1 MDQIN
6 ETTESLLMRNKKV
19 PDLFFESFKAALS
32 YFPELTDKYI
42 FVHETS
48 FKGIQHASRAY
59 PPVLNLGAAKA
70 KWICPVVINKNQG
83 INDFFRHLSFEQQTG
98 LLAHELSHV
107 SSYLELSRLGMV
119 IFSIKYAFSKKFV
132 RRIEKETDLRAVE
145 RGSGK
150 HLLME
155 RIELFK
161 FLRDNSH
168 PDIEDVYIRPD
179 ELLDSLKKYPNLYS
193 EDNLKEC
200 VDALELLKKET
211 ELFDYSPYIPFSRK
225 IKHSLKIIFAFIPE
239 FMEIFYVVVIK
250 KKHLK

>member
-32 YFPELTDKYI
+32 YFPELADKYI

-59 PPVLNLGAAKA
+59 PPVLNLGVSKS
-70 KWICPVVINKNQG
+70 KWVYPIVINKNSD
-83 INDFFRHLSFEQQTG
+83 INNFFRNLPSERQTG

-107 SSYLELSRLGMV
+107 SSYLELSRLEMI
-119 IFSIKYAFSKKFV
+119 IFSVKYTFSKKFV
-132 RRIEKETDLRAVE
+132 RRIEKETDFQAVE
-145 RGSGK
+145 RGAGK

-155 RIELFK
+155 RIDLFK
-161 FLRDNSH
+161 FLKSNSH
-168 PDIEDVYIRPD
+168 PDIEDIYIRPG

-193 EDNLKEC
+193 KDDLKEC
-200 VDALELLKKET
+200 ADALELLNKET
-211 ELFDYSPYIPFSRK
+211 ELLDYSPHISFSKK
-225 IKHSLKIIFAFIPE
+225 IKYSLKIIFAFAPE
-239 FMEIFYVVVIK
+239 FLEIFYVIIIK